1 MQEELWEDN
10 NPAIKYSSGQWAR
23 TYNSMYR
30 GSTLMRT
37 TKLGDSM
44 SVKFRGSSI
53 KFIGVE
59 GWDHGTFRVNF
70 DGEETVVDGHCCG
83 QNGEVPQVMQF
94 EAHGLSTEE
103 HVLNVTNLA
112 AGPWGSKLEVDKLI
126 IAPHSAGREP
136 IPVFGMYLLVGAV
149 ILLLGVFLSR
159 RYRAKKLKAA
169 YQMLPVRDD
178 APPTY

>member
-23 TYNSMYR
+23 VYNSMYR

-37 TKLGDSM
+37 TELGDSM
-44 SVKFRGSSI
+44 SVKFRGTSCYRPGGRAHRPSHPEGSSI

-59 GWDHGTFRVNF
+59 GGDHGTFRVDL

-83 QNGEVPQVMQF
+83 QNGEVPQVIQF

-112 AGPWGSKLEVDKLI
+112 AGPWGSTLEVDALMSV
-126 IAPHSAGREP
+126 A
-136 IPVFGMYLLVGAV
+136 F
-149 ILLLGVFLSR
+149 
-159 RYRAKKLKAA
+159 
-169 YQMLPVRDD
+169 
-178 APPTY
+178 